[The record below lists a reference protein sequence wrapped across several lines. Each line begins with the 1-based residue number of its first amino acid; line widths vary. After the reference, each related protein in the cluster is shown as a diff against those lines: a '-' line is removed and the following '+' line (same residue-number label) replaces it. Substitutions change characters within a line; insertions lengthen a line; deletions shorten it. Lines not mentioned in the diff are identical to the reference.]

1 MVRIIIYLYVI
12 SVSSMGLVYASA
24 KPEEATKIEKK
35 AEKEP
40 DTKSLSPQTIDNKE
54 LKQGDLQIDLSKT
67 KELIAQDKA
76 LLTVAEKNYN
86 DSMTFIDNPLE
97 RQKMARKY
105 KNEIRLLKQRI
116 ATHEGMV
123 KKWDQ
128 QLIETTGKLKDS

>member
-12 SVSSMGLVYASA
+12 SVSSTGLIYASA

-35 AEKEP
+35 EEKEP
-40 DTKSLSPQTIDNKE
+40 DIKSLPPQTIDNKE